1 MLKKRILTSLFVI
14 GCAFLFGQNAFS
26 APYADGTLVTSPKHP
41 SVYEIQ
47 NGKRRGFFNAT
58 VYYTWYSDFKAVKT
72 LTVEEIE
79 AIELGTPMP
88 IKENTKLLKFPLNPK
103 VYAVMANETIQH
115 IPDEATAVSLFGANW
130 ATKVIELPEIYFLFY
145 TKGPALEK
153 SFPTYGE
160 IYSMLT
166 VEIDETCHPTTKEYI
181 NTTYGFRFCYPKE
194 GEVKSENGVIKF
206 GAVAGGTLNGVIS
219 IVENELSLEDYRD
232 SIPGATKGGNG
243 YNELGVEYISYSISA
258 EGGNDYALILHNE
271 KTNQVIDFVY
281 AFATSD
287 QKKFVDTIQ
296 KKFKF
301 TEVGANTIHPYIKHV
316 GVGKCEIK
324 SGLARFARNVPFGD
338 VVLPEKYEFCYTHDW
353 DMQIQNTSNNLYFM
367 IPPKGTK
374 KMSGYFGMDY
384 FASTAENRIAELKV
398 TPGATNLVSGKTAA
412 GDTIISYNEN
422 SGIVTAYNIEII
434 GSANWIDKEET
445 VRVAYSFGGDT
456 SDYATE
462 LAAFKTNL
470 TDTFSFIK

>member
-1 MLKKRILTSLFVI
+1 MLKRTLLVSSFVI

-79 AIELGTPMP
+79 AIELGSPMP

-130 ATKVIELPEIYFLFY
+130 ATKVIELPEIYYLFY
-145 TKGPALEK
+145 TKGSALEK
-153 SFPTYGE
+153 APLQSSNT
-160 IYSMLT
+160 SMLT

-181 NTTYGFRFCYPKE
+181 NAEYGFRFCYPKG
-194 GEVKSENGVIKF
+194 GEVKVENGVIKF
-206 GAVAGGTLNGVIS
+206 GAVAGGTLSGVIV
-219 IVENELSLEDYRD
+219 VENGLSLEDYQD

-243 YNELGVEYISYSISA
+243 YNDLGVAYIGHSIGV
-258 EGGNDYALILHNE
+258 EGGSDYALIFHNE
-271 KTNQVIDFVY
+271 KTNQIVEFVY
-281 AFATSD
+281 ASPTID
-287 QKKFVDTIQ
+287 KEKFLDTIQ
-296 KKFKF
+296 EKFKF
-301 TEVGANTIHPYIKHV
+301 TTVGANTVHPYIKHV
-316 GVGKCEIK
+316 GVGECEIK
-324 SGLARFARNVPFGD
+324 PGLARFARD
-338 VVLPEKYEFCYTHDW
+338 VDFIGPILPEKYEFCYTHDW

-384 FASTAENRIAELKV
+384 FASTAENRIAELKA
-398 TPGATNLVSGKTAA
+398 TAGATNLVSGKTAA

-422 SGIVTAYNIEII
+422 SGIVVAYNIEII
-434 GSANWIDKEET
+434 GSANWIDKEEA

-456 SDYATE
+456 SGYTTE
-462 LAAFKTNL
+462 LSAFKTNL
-470 TDTFSFIK
+470 ADTFSFIK